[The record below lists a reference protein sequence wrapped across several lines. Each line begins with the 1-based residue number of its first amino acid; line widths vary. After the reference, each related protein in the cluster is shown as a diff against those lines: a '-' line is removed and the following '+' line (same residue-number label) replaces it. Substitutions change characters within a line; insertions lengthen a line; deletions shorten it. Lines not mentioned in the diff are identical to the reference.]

1 MEARREARRKEDA
14 MAMAIDPVCGMRV
27 DTDDA
32 ASTAEYDGK
41 TYFFCSQA
49 CHDAFVVGPISY
61 VA

>member
-1 MEARREARRKEDA
+1 

-49 CHDAFVVGPISY
+49 CHDAFVVDPIS
-61 VA
+61 

>member
-1 MEARREARRKEDA
+1 

-32 ASTAEYDGK
+32 ASTAEYEGK

-49 CHDAFVVGPISY
+49 CHDAFVADPISY